1 MFTIN
6 KKLAEI
12 FDELSAI
19 YRFKGEEHRFRVGAY
34 QKAAHVIEQ
43 LPEDIENYMTDDHL
57 EEIPGIGESI
67 AEKIREY
74 IKTGKIKKYEKLKK
88 EIPAD
93 FIELLDVKGLG
104 PQTLKKI
111 WKQLNI
117 KTRDEL
123 VKALEDGRVEAL
135 EGFKKKSV
143 QNILEGLKEQ
153 ERADE
158 RIQLAEAIEIAEWI
172 TDQLSSQPGLIK
184 VKMAGSIRRGL
195 ETIGDIDLLVSSDPK
210 KRADIID
217 FFTGMDGVR
226 KVISRGD
233 TKVSVVVEQAH
244 RQVDMRIIDE
254 KEWGAALLYFTGSKE
269 HNIHLRQ
276 IAKDRDLKINE
287 YGLFETKGKKRR
299 IAGETEESIYK
310 KLGLSWIPPELRENN
325 GEIEQAAKNKL
336 PDLVTMDEIKGDF
349 HVHSDWSDGMQTI
362 REMADYAMK
371 EMKYSY
377 MVLTDH
383 SKSSRIAGG
392 LDEDRFMEQFDVIDE
407 INTQLGQEFIKKGVE
422 VDILQDGSLDLDDSL
437 LELMDWVVASIHS
450 HFTRDNTDRIV
461 AACQSPFV
469 NAIGHPSGR
478 LLGKRKAYP
487 VDMEKVIGVAAE
499 TGTALEI
506 NAQPQRMDIDGVW
519 AKRAIDNG
527 VMLVIGTDAHHTRNF
542 EYMDQGV
549 TAARRGWCQEKNILN
564 TRKWSQVEKFAK
576 VKREKVGVKEVS
588 ELD

>member
-1 MFTIN
+1 MFPIN

-19 YRFKGEEHRFRVGAY
+19 YRFKGEEHRFRVTAY
-34 QKAAHVIEQ
+34 QKAANVIEE
-43 LPEDIENYMTDDHL
+43 LPEDIRNYMSDDKL

-74 IKTGKIKKYEKLKK
+74 VKTGKIKKYEKLKK

-104 PQTLKKI
+104 PQTLKTI
-111 WKQLNI
+111 WKELNI
-117 KTRDEL
+117 QTREEL
-123 VKALEDGRVEAL
+123 IEALKDGRVEAL
-135 EGFKKKSV
+135 EGFKAKSV
-143 QNILEGLKEQ
+143 QNMLEGLKEQ
-153 ERADE
+153 ESADE
-158 RIQLAEAIEIAEWI
+158 RILLAEAIEIAEWI
-172 TDQLSSQPGLIK
+172 TDQLSLQSGLIK
-184 VKMAGSIRRGL
+184 AKVAGSIRRGR
-195 ETIGDIDLLVSSDPK
+195 ETIGDIDLLVSADPQ
-210 KRADIID
+210 KRTDIIN
-217 FFTGMDGVR
+217 FFTGMDGVT
-226 KVISRGD
+226 KVIAKGD

-287 YGLFETKGKKRR
+287 YGLFETKGDKRR

-336 PDLVTMDEIKGDF
+336 PDLVTMDEIQGEF
-349 HVHSDWSDGMQTI
+349 HVHSNWSDGMQSI
-362 REMADYAMK
+362 REMAEYAMK

-392 LDEDRFMEQFDVIDE
+392 LDEDRFMEQFEKIDE
-407 INTQLGQEFIKKGVE
+407 INTQLGREFIKKGVE
-422 VDILQDGSLDLDDSL
+422 VDILHDGSLDLDDDL
-437 LELMDWVVASIHS
+437 LELMDWVAASVHS
-450 HFTRDNTDRIV
+450 HFTRDNTDRILG
-461 AACQSPFV
+461 ACQSPFV

-478 LLGKRKAYP
+478 LIGKRKAYP
-487 VDMEKVIGVAAE
+487 LDMEKVIAKASE

-506 NAQPQRMDIDGVW
+506 NAQPQRMDIDGIW
-519 AKRAIDNG
+519 AKKAIDSG
-527 VMLVIGTDAHHTRNF
+527 VMLVIGTDAHHISNF
-542 EYMDQGV
+542 KYIEQGV
-549 TAARRGWCQEKNILN
+549 TTARRGWCGQKNIIN
-564 TRKWSQVEKFAK
+564 TRKWVDVKKFTAA
-576 VKREKVGVKEVS
+576 KRESMEVKS
-588 ELD
+588 NT